1 MQSFSGMISWLLP
14 QGVANWLLRRFTAL
28 GKGFYTDE
36 PDLFMELLL
45 KGLSWAFY
53 LCRPFR
59 RNIRGFDARYG
70 FATAD
75 GKVQTTAVFQRG
87 TMTVLANVVD
97 PCTVKVMFS
106 DVKALRG
113 FLFSGNQDILNS
125 LLTNDVSVSGN
136 LNYIYR
142 FGFMVRDLAHRLH
155 IEL

>member
-1 MQSFSGMISWLLP
+1 MQSFLSMISWPLP
-14 QGVANWLLRRFTAL
+14 QSAANWLLRRFTEL
-28 GKGFYTDE
+28 GKSFYTTE

-45 KGLSWAFY
+45 KGLSWAFF

-75 GKVQTTAVFQRG
+75 GKVRTTAVFQRD
-87 TMTVLANVVD
+87 TMTVLDTVAD
-97 PCTVKVMFS
+97 PCTVKVTFS
-106 DVKALRG
+106 NVKALRG

-136 LNYIYR
+136 LNYIYK
-142 FGFMVRDLAHRLH
+142 FGFLVRDLVYRLH